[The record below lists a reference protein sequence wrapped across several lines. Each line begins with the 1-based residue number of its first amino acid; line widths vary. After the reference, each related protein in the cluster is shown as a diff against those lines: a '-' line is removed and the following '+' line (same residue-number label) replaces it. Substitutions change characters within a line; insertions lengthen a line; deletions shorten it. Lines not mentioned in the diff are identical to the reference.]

1 MALRDINLI
10 PSDILTSR
18 LRQRHLCFW
27 AGCLLASLGLVFG
40 FFLYQRHVLMSE
52 KSDFNSL
59 QHTHKHLGLKIKEIA
74 TIKQELEKLDQQQTI
89 LKDIIRGPICSQVLW
104 KLAEIINE
112 NTWITSLVTS
122 NNRQSEKNA
131 IIKLNGY
138 SFSNDEL
145 GNFLSRLSVESS
157 FNDVRLIYA
166 QESTLS
172 LSSQNDADVIK
183 VIQFEIECELL
194 TG

>member
-18 LRQRHLCFW
+18 LQQRHLCFW

-40 FFLYQRHVLMSE
+40 FFLYQRHALMSE
-52 KSDFNSL
+52 KSEFNSL

-112 NTWITSLVTS
+112 NTWITSLATK
-122 NNRQSEKNA
+122 NNRQTEKNA

-157 FNDVRLIYA
+157 FNAVRLVYA
-166 QESTLS
+166 QESILS
-172 LSSQNDADVIK
+172 PSDQSDGDVIK

>member
-18 LRQRHLCFW
+18 LQQRHLCFW

-52 KSDFNSL
+52 KSEFNSL

-112 NTWITSLVTS
+112 NTWITSLATK

-157 FNDVRLIYA
+157 FNAVRLVYA
-166 QESTLS
+166 QESILS
-172 LSSQNDADVIK
+172 LSDQSDGDVIK

>member
-10 PSDILTSR
+10 PADILTSR
-18 LRQRHLCFW
+18 LQQRHLCFW
-27 AGCLLASLGLVFG
+27 AGCLLLSLGLILG
-40 FFLYQRHVLMSE
+40 FFLYQRHVLVSE
-52 KSDFNSL
+52 KSDFNTL
-59 QHTHKHLGLKIKEIA
+59 QNTQNHLGLKIKEIA
-74 TIKQELEKLDQQQTI
+74 KIKQELEKLDQQQTI
-89 LKDIIRGPICSQVLW
+89 LRDIIRGPICSQVLW

-112 NTWITSLVTS
+112 NTWITSLSTD

-131 IIKLNGY
+131 NIKLNGY

-145 GNFLSRLSVESS
+145 GDFLSRLSDEST
-157 FNDVRLIYA
+157 FNNVRLIYA
-166 QESTLS
+166 QESMLS
-172 LSSQNDADVIK
+172 RSKQNDGEVIK